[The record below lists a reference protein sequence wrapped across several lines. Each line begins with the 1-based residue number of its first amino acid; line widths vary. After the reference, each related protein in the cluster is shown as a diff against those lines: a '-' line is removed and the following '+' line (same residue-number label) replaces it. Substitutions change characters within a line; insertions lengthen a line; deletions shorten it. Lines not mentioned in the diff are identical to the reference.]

1 MLNQKQILNRRHW
14 VFDMDGTLTVAAHN
28 FDQIREELGLEPGI
42 PIVKTLDSM
51 PPEKANPLRERLQ
64 QIEIELAKQAEPAEG
79 LMALLNVLQSKGC
92 KLGIVTL
99 NTKEN
104 AWITLEALG
113 IEEYFEEYFVMG
125 RSCTEPKPSPEA
137 VQKMMQDGILT
148 LTTLWSLVIFFMISR
163 WEETRER
170 QRSTSIPPQS
180 SNGLKW
186 LTSNAHH

>member
-42 PIVKTLDSM
+42 PIVKTLESM

-79 LMALLNVLQSKGC
+79 LMALLNALQSKGC

-113 IEEYFEEYFVMG
+113 IEGYVEEYFVM
-125 RSCTEPKPSPEA
+125 
-137 VQKMMQDGILT
+137 
-148 LTTLWSLVIFFMISR
+148 
-163 WEETRER
+163 
-170 QRSTSIPPQS
+170 
-180 SNGLKW
+180 
-186 LTSNAHH
+186 